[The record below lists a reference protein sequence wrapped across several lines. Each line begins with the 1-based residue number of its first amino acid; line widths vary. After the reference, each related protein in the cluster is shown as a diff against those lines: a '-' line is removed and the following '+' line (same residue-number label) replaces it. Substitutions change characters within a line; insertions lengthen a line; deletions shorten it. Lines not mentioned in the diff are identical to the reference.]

1 MFAKHKYH
9 RKVRDHCH
17 YTGKYRGVP
26 HSFCNLKFNVSNQ
39 IAGVFYNGSNHEYHF
54 IINKLE
60 KIIWRRV

>member
-9 RKVRDHCH
+9 RKVRDHCR

-39 IAGVFYNGSNHEYHF
+39 IAGVFHNGSNHEYHF